1 MSYVSSLF
9 RKLLFMQAGFVKMKN
24 AVATASSSIPLVW
37 TCSSID
43 KVIAKVHRREEGAIL
58 TTFDLQWH
66 VSWVVHGYKWQCLFA
81 LLHYRP
87 DDDSW
92 NVGKLLSELKLVT
105 DNLLFIYHQSNQ
117 ANGSL
122 TSTSVMDST
131 TKEEPLEEMAGE
143 KQAIILQS
151 IAHANMYRLKRTP
164 DTMQIIPIHAGNVK
178 PNMIHLYWRHLRV
191 TLSINNHKIVWGTS
205 SLKTS
210 SWIMYQTVSCH
221 YSLSRAHK
229 NGWLE

>member
-1 MSYVSSLF
+1 MSPVYSESSYLCKLVSSRWRTQWPPQVPLF
-9 RKLLFMQAGFVKMKN
+9 
-24 AVATASSSIPLVW
+24 P
-37 TCSSID
+37 CSSID
-43 KVIAKVHRREEGAIL
+43 KVIAKVHRREGGAIL

-92 NVGKLLSELKLVT
+92 NVSKLLSELKLVT

-131 TKEEPLEEMAGE
+131 TKEKPLEEMAGE
-143 KQAIILQS
+143 KQAIILQP
-151 IAHANMYRLKRTP
+151 IAHANTSRYNLYHVTETNTRHHANHTYTCRECGTKRDTP
-164 DTMQIIPIHAGNVK
+164 
-178 PNMIHLYWRHLRV
+178 LL
-191 TLSINNHKIVWGTS
+191 LSNTS
-205 SLKTS
+205 ESL
-210 SWIMYQTVSCH
+210 CP
-221 YSLSRAHK
+221 
-229 NGWLE
+229 